1 MLLSSCA
8 DIFGEGQPLH
18 PSQWCIHSLTICH
31 VLCKTSSMEAH
42 SGCSNPAQH
51 HFSDDL
57 VLLEDG
63 EQGGPR
69 IYSFAHSNCNP
80 LDRVSLSVDGHKN
93 LVCRNSKCKRFAKH
107 CSHIQSLQSLLDA
120 CDEGEEERMRQVLGN
135 NVRIGD
141 RILVLDDEDGSSMLH
156 QQQDSTAQPQER
168 PPVSTR
174 RISPASVSSQE
185 LMRKNPLNPSPWLP
199 ACQDC
204 KKRTGTSCTHCV
216 PDADGHCDRCGSE
229 WNSGSPIQN
238 EWLKE
243 RQAVLMGCQG
253 AMEVSTYYRPC
264 QGCHAQKSFD
274 GQDVGIFNF
283 SDKTLFLHEL
293 MFQYLDSMAHSKT
306 TFTGFYS
313 MLHDQYARSG
323 CSELLRSRRVFGY
336 VFRTPEI
343 LYIFSRFGDCF
354 VSSSHGKNQTVFE
367 LQIAWHN
374 I

>member
-1 MLLSSCA
+1 
-8 DIFGEGQPLH
+8 
-18 PSQWCIHSLTICH
+18 
-31 VLCKTSSMEAH
+31 
-42 SGCSNPAQH
+42 
-51 HFSDDL
+51 
-57 VLLEDG
+57 
-63 EQGGPR
+63 
-69 IYSFAHSNCNP
+69 
-80 LDRVSLSVDGHKN
+80 
-93 LVCRNSKCKRFAKH
+93 
-107 CSHIQSLQSLLDA
+107 
-120 CDEGEEERMRQVLGN
+120 MRQVLGN

-141 RILVLDDEDGSSMLH
+141 RMLVLDDEDGSSMLH

-216 PDADGHCDRCGSE
+216 PDADGHCDQCGSE
-229 WNSGSPIQN
+229 WNSGNPIQN

-336 VFRTPEI
+336 VFACQRLCTTFFKV
-343 LYIFSRFGDCF
+343 Y
-354 VSSSHGKNQTVFE
+354 
-367 LQIAWHN
+367 
-374 I
+374 